1 VIAARQKVQHFLTA
15 ACVGNLD
22 LLKSKFFTFLFFP
35 FFFPGLR
42 CLWWSRLLCIGI
54 LVIWG
59 LLFYFLMLNFDD

>member
-35 FFFPGLR
+35 FPPRLALPFGGVGYYVLVFWLYGVYCFF
-42 CLWWSRLLCIGI
+42 
-54 LVIWG
+54 
-59 LLFYFLMLNFDD
+59 FLMFNFDD

>member
-35 FFFPGLR
+35 FFFPACVAFG
-42 CLWWSRLLCIGI
+42 GVGYYV
-54 LVIWG
+54 LVFWLYG
-59 LLFYFLMLNFDD
+59 VCFFFNA

>member
-1 VIAARQKVQHFLTA
+1 MIAARQKVQHFLTA

-35 FFFPGLR
+35 FFPPACIAF
-42 CLWWSRLLCIGI
+42 WWSRLLCIGI

-59 LLFYFLMLNFDD
+59 LLFFFFNV